1 MAEQANTSP
10 GQHMEEEEEVE
21 VTEEELFQKGS
32 MDDWEK
38 MKAGLRERRTAS
50 GRKAGDGGREEE
62 DEEEAEED
70 ELDEDDP
77 LFTERRRR
85 LKQRGDDE
93 DGPICGGTCLL
104 ASCFVL
110 VLLLSMA
117 GVAFWHWRWP
127 APLTT
132 SLANVRPMKFK
143 IDVTDFFSPTM
154 STAVQ
159 AILSV
164 RNSNLLRA
172 LLLDGFTLSVYEAST
187 GLKLGAATQGS
198 LMINQITSTQVT
210 LAVTRL
216 GSSLPQEEQQR
227 LAADFLRSKALLLT
241 FVVAATSRLPIKG
254 SKSTQTSSNT
264 TLRVDFSTMYKDPF
278 FQRAPA
284 VEEPAAGGPEVH
296 DVPI

>member
-1 MAEQANTSP
+1 MAETSP
-10 GQHMEEEEEVE
+10 ASASSPSQQAEPKEEVAAK
-21 VTEEELFQKGS
+21 ELFTKGS
-32 MDDWEK
+32 DDDWEK
-38 MKAGLRERRTAS
+38 MKAKLRQRRAA
-50 GRKAGDGGREEE
+50 AGAREEE
-62 DEEEAEED
+62 EEVEEEDDE

-85 LKQRGDDE
+85 LKRSDE
-93 DGPICGGTCLL
+93 YDEPICGRTCIL
-104 ASCFVL
+104 ATCL
-110 VLLLSMA
+110 VLLLLLSVA
-117 GVAFWHWRWP
+117 GVAFWHWSSP

-132 SLANVRPMKFK
+132 SLANVRPLKFK

-154 STAVQ
+154 SSSVQ

-164 RNSNLLRA
+164 RNANLLRA

-198 LMINQITSTQVT
+198 LMINQMTNTQVT

-241 FVVAATSRLPIKG
+241 FVVTATSRLPIKG
-254 SKSTQTSSNT
+254 SKTTQTSSNT
-264 TLRVDFSTMYKDPF
+264 TRRVDFSTMHKDPF
-278 FQRAPA
+278 FQRAPV
-284 VEEPAAGGPEVH
+284 VEEPATATGDEVH